1 VPDMLV
7 ISARIWNSL
16 TAEEQRILQEAVDE
30 SVAFNRVK
38 WIESEQESLDKVQAA
53 GVTIIRPDKK
63 LFQDAVRP
71 MWEKYN
77 GTELGDLIRKIQEV
91 Q

>member
-1 VPDMLV
+1 MLA

-53 GVTIIRPDKK
+53 GVTIIRPDKN
-63 LFQDAVRP
+63 FSGRCPAYVG
-71 MWEKYN
+71 KYN